1 MWQIL
6 KRQKNLQEALDD
18 ISKKYKSHSM
28 EIAELGSIGQWEH
41 KHGILIIFAEVV
53 FLNSFSVHVKSF
65 YPDDI

>member
-1 MWQIL
+1 
-6 KRQKNLQEALDD
+6 
-18 ISKKYKSHSM
+18 M